1 MIILFWSLISLFGFS
16 HKFFLFVVNLFKGT
30 NNKWNFCRDQNLLI
44 YRDQKEC
51 QKSKN
56 KIFVLSR
63 IKNEEF
69 FLLRNKYKIWIFISD
84 HKHILAKYV
93 SFTNFPCCD
102 HVGAAILKS
111 EIGWF
116 DDINNTS
123 SMLSSRLETDA
134 TFLRTVVV
142 DRSTI
147 LLQNVGLVVASL
159 LCSVYLYEMLWKARK

>member
-1 MIILFWSLISLFGFS
+1 M
-16 HKFFLFVVNLFKGT
+16 
-30 NNKWNFCRDQNLLI
+30 
-44 YRDQKEC
+44 
-51 QKSKN
+51 
-56 KIFVLSR
+56 
-63 IKNEEF
+63 
-69 FLLRNKYKIWIFISD
+69 FLLLTF
-84 HKHILAKYV
+84 LV
-93 SFTNFPCCD
+93 D

-147 LLQNVGLVVASL
+147 LLQNVGLVVASFIIAFMLNWRITLVVLATYPLIISGHISEVSL
-159 LCSVYLYEMLWKARK
+159 LLHLSTLPN